1 MLFKVGRTKIK
12 PNLLWGMRKEKG
24 KKVWAAT
31 SYSWLFFFLNSSLRD
46 RDEKLEMRPA
56 A

>member
-1 MLFKVGRTKIK
+1 MGDEEGEGEEGLCSNFIF
-12 PNLLWGMRKEKG
+12 L
-24 KKVWAAT
+24 AF
-31 SYSWLFFFLNSSLRD
+31 FFFLNSSLRD